1 MKYVLVL
8 LVIVFVLWWMWGRG
22 ERGSGGARPSA
33 RSGRG
38 NGDDAAPEAMVRC
51 AHCGVH
57 LPGQDAVRGSQGSY
71 CTVAHRREA
80 EGA

>member
-1 MKYVLVL
+1 
-8 LVIVFVLWWMWGRG
+8 
-22 ERGSGGARPSA
+22 
-33 RSGRG
+33 
-38 NGDDAAPEAMVRC
+38 MVRC
-51 AHCGVH
+51 ARCGVH

>member
-1 MKYVLVL
+1 MV
-8 LVIVFVLWWMWGRG
+8 GC
-22 ERGSGGARPSA
+22 AR
-33 RSGRG
+33 
-38 NGDDAAPEAMVRC
+38 
-51 AHCGVH
+51 CGVH

>member
-1 MKYVLVL
+1 MSKYL
-8 LVIVFVLWWMWGRG
+8 LIVAIAAVVYALM
-22 ERGSGGARPSA
+22 
-33 RSGRG
+33 RSQRKPP
-38 NGDDAAPEAMVRC
+38 APPRRKPPAVQAPQAMVAC

>member
-1 MKYVLVL
+1 MSKYLLIVAIAAVVYALV
-8 LVIVFVLWWMWGRG
+8 
-22 ERGSGGARPSA
+22 
-33 RSGRG
+33 RSQRKPP
-38 NGDDAAPEAMVRC
+38 AAPRRKPTAAQAPQAMVAC

>member
-1 MKYVLVL
+1 MKLLIVL
-8 LVIVFVLWWMWGRG
+8 LAVLAGVWLWRRGR
-22 ERGSGGARPSA
+22 RLSDQRPCA
-33 RSGRG
+33 AG
-38 NGDDAAPEAMVRC
+38 AAPGQALPMVRC
-51 AHCGVH
+51 ARCGVH